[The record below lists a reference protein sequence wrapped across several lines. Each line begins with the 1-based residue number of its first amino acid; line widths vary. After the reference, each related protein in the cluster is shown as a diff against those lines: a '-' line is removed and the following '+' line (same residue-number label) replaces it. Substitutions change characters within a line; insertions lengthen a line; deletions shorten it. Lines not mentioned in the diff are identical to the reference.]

1 MQVNWRHKWF
11 RKSWAEFV
19 VRVCSGKGFWTT
31 VARHTKLPLADPMI
45 LDAPSFNRLPLSN
58 TKKIMS
64 RKLETIRN
72 IGVIAHID
80 AGKTTVTERM
90 LFYSGAKHRVGEV
103 DKGTTTTDVDPE
115 EQERGITIYSACV
128 TFPWQDVIINLI
140 DTPGHVDFTA
150 EVERSLR
157 VLDGGVVVFS
167 AREGVEAQSETVW
180 RQADK
185 YGVPRLA
192 FINKLD
198 REGADFEGTL
208 ADIKTRLE
216 ANPVPLQIPVGQG
229 PAHMNDPFRGVIDLI
244 AMKML
249 EFPQEEKSRQIVQ
262 HDIPDEFREAAEV
275 WRESMLESLYEHSD
289 QLMELAL
296 QEEAIPDSLVRQVI
310 RNATLAQQ
318 MQPVLCGSAL
328 HGIGVQPLLD
338 GIAYYL
344 PNPADMPPVEG
355 VNPKNPGPTA
365 CRQATADEPLC
376 GLVFKILP
384 AKTGDFY
391 WVRIYSGRLKANTR
405 VYNPGQ
411 DKKENVSQ
419 LWHIHSSKKEEQVDA
434 VECGDIV
441 GVIGMRHSVTGDT
454 ICDSKE
460 QILLESISFPETVI
474 SMAIEPETTTAR
486 KKLAEALELLKRQDP
501 TFRAV
506 ENEETG
512 QTLISGM
519 GELHLEVI
527 KHKLLRDFDLNVKV
541 HKPRV
546 NYRETV
552 ERSVEIT
559 GECNRQMAGQQ
570 HYARLNV
577 LMEPEEKAGT
587 VQVINRCPHE
597 TIPQPLLSAALEEL
611 EARGHSGGLIGGFPL
626 TKLRVTVLGGE
637 VQIPGSTEVA
647 FRIAAGDAFES
658 GLRKAGSVLLEPIM
672 RLDITTPQEYLG
684 DFVSDLQQRRSIIA
698 RTDNR
703 SNLAVIE
710 AHAPLA
716 ELVGYSSAMR
726 SISQGRAVHSMEPLR
741 FAPAPSDT
749 SAEFS

>member
-1 MQVNWRHKWF
+1 
-11 RKSWAEFV
+11 
-19 VRVCSGKGFWTT
+19 
-31 VARHTKLPLADPMI
+31 
-45 LDAPSFNRLPLSN
+45 
-58 TKKIMS
+58 MS

-208 ADIKTRLE
+208 TEIRTRLA
-216 ANPVPLQIPVGQG
+216 ANPVLLQIPVGQG
-229 PAHMNDPFRGVIDLI
+229 PAHTNDPFRAVIDLI
-244 AMKML
+244 SMKML

-262 HDIPDEFREAAEV
+262 QDIPDEFREVAEV
-275 WRESMLESLYEHSD
+275 WRESMLESLFEYSD

-355 VNPKNPGPTA
+355 VNPKKPGPVVY
-365 CRQATADEPLC
+365 RRATADEPLC

-419 LWHIHSSKKEEQVDA
+419 LWHIHSSKKEEQVEA

-460 QILLESISFPETVI
+460 QILLENISFPETVI

-486 KKLAEALELLKRQDP
+486 QKLGEALELLKRQDP

-527 KHKLLRDFDLNVKV
+527 KHKLLRDFNLNVKV

-552 ERSVEIT
+552 ERPVEIT
-559 GECNRQMAGQQ
+559 GKCNRQIAGQQ

-577 LMEPEEKAGT
+577 LMEPEEKVGD
-587 VQVINRCPHE
+587 VQVINRCPQE

-684 DFVSDLQQRRSIIA
+684 DFVSDLQQRRSTIA

-703 SNLAVIE
+703 NNLAVIE

-726 SISQGRAVHSMEPLR
+726 SLSQGRAVHSMEPLR
-741 FAPAPSDT
+741 FAPAPADT